1 MASNT
6 DPTSTTGANTINRE
20 KSSSLDV
27 GHKKGPTT
35 LFSGMQEYKRDSTT
49 ASEARRTSLADQSA
63 KPQGGVLANM
73 WNSTFKGGNGDGK

>member
-1 MASNT
+1 MSSSS
-6 DPTSTTGANTINRE
+6 DSTTTPANTINRE

-27 GHKKGPTT
+27 GHKKGPTA

-49 ASEARRTSLADQSA
+49 ASEQRRSSLEDMSA

-73 WNSTFKGGNGDGK
+73 WNSTFKGGSAK